1 MKQKKLVIKD
11 QIFTCNAYD
20 RQIHRDRRRLVF
32 IRCWQD
38 EWGVT
43 INGYKVS
50 YWGDKNVLKLDG
62 DDGYTS
68 L

>member
-1 MKQKKLVIKD
+1 MPRIGKSREIE
-11 QIFTCNAYD
+11 
-20 RQIHRDRRRLVF
+20 RRLVF

-43 INGYKVS
+43 INAYQVS

-62 DDGYTS
+62 DNGCTS